1 MKKNCHGCMAV
12 GTCTYIL
19 QIIYDLNI
27 IFLKVN
33 LIKYMYIVREPLE
46 IKYVKSKSKCKW

>member
-12 GTCTYIL
+12 GTYTYIL